1 MGRQEPK
8 GAGYYMASLP
18 FWRSFGNKG
27 ALRNIEKHRKLQVR
41 EHARTDILITRVSL
55 ADQLGEECHK
65 FLDNAQLALDK
76 GLVEPAHV
84 SRLISFLRDG
94 AYPGF
99 LVWTLVAL
107 TEAKTRDQRESIIDL
122 ARSNASVNSKP
133 LARA

>member
-1 MGRQEPK
+1 M
-8 GAGYYMASLP
+8 
-18 FWRSFGNKG
+18 G
-27 ALRNIEKHRKLQVR
+27 ALRNIESHQKREVR

-65 FLDNAQLALDK
+65 FLDNAQKALDK
-76 GLVEPAHV
+76 GHVEPAHV
-84 SRLISFLRDG
+84 SRLINFLREG

-99 LVWTLVAL
+99 LAWTLVAL

>member
-1 MGRQEPK
+1 
-8 GAGYYMASLP
+8 MASLP
-18 FWRSFGNKG
+18 FWKSFGNMG
-27 ALRNIEKHRKLQVR
+27 ALRNIETHQERKVR

-55 ADQLGEECHK
+55 ADQMGEECHK
-65 FLDNAQLALDK
+65 FLDNAQKALDK
-76 GLVEPAHV
+76 GYVEPAHI
-84 SRLISFLRDG
+84 SRLINFLREG

-107 TEAKTRDQRESIIDL
+107 TEAKSRDQRESIIDL

>member
-1 MGRQEPK
+1 M
-8 GAGYYMASLP
+8 
-18 FWRSFGNKG
+18 G
-27 ALRNIEKHRKLQVR
+27 ALRNIESHQKREVR
-41 EHARTDILITRVSL
+41 EHARTDIIITRVSL

-65 FLDNAQLALDK
+65 FLDNTQVALDK
-76 GLVEPAHV
+76 GHVEPTHV

-99 LVWTLVAL
+99 LSWTLVAL

-122 ARSNASVNSKP
+122 SRSNASVNSKP

>member
-1 MGRQEPK
+1 
-8 GAGYYMASLP
+8 MATLP
-18 FWRSFGNKG
+18 FWKSFGNMG
-27 ALRNIEKHRKLQVR
+27 ALRNIESHQKREVR
-41 EHARTDILITRVSL
+41 EHARTDIIITRVSL

-65 FLDNAQLALDK
+65 FLDNTQVALDK
-76 GLVEPAHV
+76 GHVEPTHV

-99 LVWTLVAL
+99 LSWTLVAL

-122 ARSNASVNSKP
+122 SRSNASVNSKP

>member
-1 MGRQEPK
+1 
-8 GAGYYMASLP
+8 MASLP
-18 FWRSFGNKG
+18 FWKSFGNMG
-27 ALRNIEKHRKLQVR
+27 ALRNIETHQQRKVR

-55 ADQLGEECHK
+55 ADQMGEECHK
-65 FLDNAQLALDK
+65 FLDNAQKALDK
-76 GLVEPAHV
+76 GYVEPAHV
-84 SRLISFLRDG
+84 SRLISFLREG

-107 TEAKTRDQRESIIDL
+107 TEAKSRDQRESIIDL

>member
-1 MGRQEPK
+1 
-8 GAGYYMASLP
+8 MANLP
-18 FWRSFGNKG
+18 FWKAFGNLG
-27 ALRNIEKHRKLQVR
+27 ALRNIESHQKRQIR
-41 EHARTDILITRVSL
+41 EHARTDILITRMSL

-65 FLDNAQLALDK
+65 FLNNAQVAQDK
-76 GLVEPAHV
+76 GQVEPAHV
-84 SRLISFLRDG
+84 SRLINFLREG

-107 TEAKTRDQRESIIDL
+107 TEAKSRDQRESIIDL